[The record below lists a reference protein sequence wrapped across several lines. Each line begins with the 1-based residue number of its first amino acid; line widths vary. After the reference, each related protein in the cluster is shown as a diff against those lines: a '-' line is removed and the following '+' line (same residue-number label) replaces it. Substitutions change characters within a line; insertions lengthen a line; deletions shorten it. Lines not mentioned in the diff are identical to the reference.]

1 MAQWKIRQ
9 TVDLA
14 ASGSAPTA
22 WSEALMTDG
31 DKNAHTWAVTV
42 LDNGR
47 AADLNGAT
55 AICYFNRADHTTVAV
70 KGTITGNLVSVML
83 TQECYAIEGPLVS
96 IFRLTNTTGMILT
109 LSVLRFNVG
118 KGPNNNAVIDP
129 GGVVPNL
136 ETLLAQ
142 VASIEAILQAA
153 NTATENAQTAADRAN
168 AAADKLNWDFVVT
181 DDDAGNVTLSGLV
194 DVVDDNNGNVSIGP
208 FVTTQS

>member
-14 ASGSAPTA
+14 ASGSGPTA

-31 DKNAHTWAVTV
+31 DKSAHTWAVTV
-42 LDNGR
+42 LDGGQP
-47 AADLNGAT
+47 ADLTGT
-55 AICYFNRADHTTVAV
+55 AAMCYFNRADHGTVAV
-70 KGTITGNLVSVML
+70 QGTITGNQVSVTL
-83 TQECYAIEGPLVS
+83 TQECYAIEGPLVA
-96 IFRLTNTTGMILT
+96 IFRLTHTDGTILT

-129 GGVVPNL
+129 GGVVPDL

-168 AAADKLNWDFVVT
+168 AAADKLNWDFIVT
-181 DDDAGNVTLSGLV
+181 DDGAGNVTLSGLV

-208 FVTTQS
+208 FVTTES

>member
-14 ASGSAPTA
+14 ASGSTPTA

-31 DKNAHTWAVTV
+31 DKNAHTWTVTV
-42 LDNGR
+42 MDDGL
-47 AADLNGAT
+47 AANLVGMA
-55 AICYFNRADHTTVAV
+55 AMCYFNRADHVTVPVA
-70 KGTITGNLVSVML
+70 GTIRGNQVSVTL
-83 TQECYAIEGPLVS
+83 KKECYDIEGPLVA
-96 IFRLTNTTGMILT
+96 IFRLTTPDGTIMT

-129 GGVVPNL
+129 DGIIPDL

-142 VASIEAILQAA
+142 VASIEAITQAA
-153 NTATENAQTAADRAN
+153 IAATEDAQTAADRAN

-208 FVTTQS
+208 FATTQT